1 MTLNHS
7 GLHTADF
14 IVVIGYFVLVFAI
27 AGILIIRDRK
37 KSSAKASAQYFLG
50 GRNMGWFIVGA
61 SLFAS
66 NIGSEHLVG
75 LAGAG
80 ASGDFPAAQ
89 FEIMAAFMLLLLGW
103 LFVPFY
109 LRSGV
114 FTMPEF
120 LEKRYDA
127 WSRGYLS
134 WVSIIG
140 YVLTKISV
148 TIAAGGIIFTAL
160 LGIDFW
166 TGAIVVV
173 IATGLY
179 TIFGGLKAVVY
190 TDMIQMFILL
200 GGSLAVTYYGF
211 QALGGWENL
220 SETVDASYLSLWR
233 DSKDRA
239 FPWTGILFGAPILG
253 VWYWCTDQFIVQRVL
268 AAKNIQEARKGTLF
282 AGYLK
287 LLPMFIFVLP
297 GVLAYAL
304 STGANPVL
312 SFPVENGKAVYD
324 AALPVMTLQLLPV
337 GVRGLVVAG
346 LLAALMSSLSSVFNS
361 CSTLFTM
368 DIYKKYFPDTTEKKL
383 VRIGQIATGILVILG
398 LAWIPF
404 LRILEGGLFQKLQS
418 IQSYIS
424 PPIAA
429 VFLLGLFYKKIN
441 AKGAR
446 YALII
451 GAVVGGLRLVLEL
464 SNPSFPMAFEWFI
477 DMNFLHFAVFLFVL
491 SSMVLIGVSHLF
503 SSDYQADTNLI
514 FHRSMGFITQ
524 EKLNLSL
531 SILLVG
537 FIIML
542 WYVFS

>member
-1 MTLNHS
+1 LNHS
-7 GLHTADF
+7 GLHTVDF
-14 IVVIGYFVLVFAI
+14 IVVIGYFLLVFAI
-27 AGILIIRDRK
+27 AGILILRDRK
-37 KSSAKASAQYFLG
+37 KSSEKASAQYFLG

-89 FEIMAAFMLLLLGW
+89 FEIIAAFMLLLLGW

-173 IATGLY
+173 VATGLY

-220 SETVDASYLSLWR
+220 SHTVDASYLNLWR
-233 DSKDRA
+233 DSNDSA

-268 AAKNIQEARKGTLF
+268 AAKNIQEARKGTIF

-312 SFPVENGKAVYD
+312 TFPVENGETVYD
-324 AALPVMTLQLLPV
+324 AALPVMTLQLLPI

-361 CSTLFTM
+361 CSTLFTI
-368 DIYKKYFPDTTEKKL
+368 DIYKKYFPDTSEKKL
-383 VRIGQIATGILVILG
+383 VRIGQIATGLLVILG

-404 LRILEGGLFQKLQS
+404 LRILDGGLFQKLQS

-441 AKGAR
+441 AKGAK
-446 YALII
+446 YALIF
-451 GAVVGGLRLVLEL
+451 GAIVGGLRLILEL
-464 SNPSFPMAFEWFI
+464 SNPSFPVVFSWFI

-491 SSMVLIGVSHLF
+491 SSLVLIGVS
-503 SSDYQADTNLI
+503 SIYKSDYQVDSNLI
-514 FHRSMGFITQ
+514 FQRTAGLVTL

-531 SILLVG
+531 SALLVG
-537 FIIML
+537 LIIML